1 MSGKPFI
8 RCAIYTRKSSEE
20 GLEQSFNSLHAQ
32 REACEAYIKS
42 QKHEGWHALSTH
54 YDDGGFSGGSM
65 ERPGLQSLL
74 ADIAAGKIN
83 IVVVYKVDRLTRSLL
98 DFSKIIQSFDD
109 KGVSF
114 VSVTQQFN
122 TTTSM
127 GRLTLNVL
135 LSFAQF
141 EREVTGERIRDKIAA
156 SKKKGMWM
164 GGFVPLG
171 YEAKDRQLIIIP
183 EEAETVREIFRQYL
197 TLGRVSA
204 LKRHLDDKNIR
215 SKLRTNASGVMDGAK
230 SYSRGA
236 LYHLLNNRIYV
247 GEIAHRDNVYP
258 GQHAA
263 IIDRETWDKVAA
275 LLAQNNQ
282 GNRLRGKSTSG
293 SLLTGVLFDAAG
305 NRYTPTHAVKN
316 GKRYRY
322 YTSQAVIRGRKS
334 GTSMARIP
342 AREVEHLVQSRILS
356 LLSSPTE
363 LSSLLTAAGL
373 RGARLRDVV
382 ACVETLAAR
391 LTKMQPLETA
401 HICGT
406 ILKRVIVTEGRL
418 TMEIKLDVLLSEIC
432 GTAADG
438 QISHTGANSITID
451 CEYQARQ
458 WSNELRL
465 VSSGEDVEQPTPLLM
480 SIARARLW
488 YEQIV
493 AGEIY
498 NFDQLAERYGFSAI
512 YASRIFRWALLPPSV
527 VETALRTSGGQ
538 EISRRTPYSAHCL
551 DWGKS
556 PLPPGSPRKRHPEGA
571 CPSDNHVVL
580 KNPAGTS
587 RVHAAARLLRHV

>member
-42 QKHEGWHALSTH
+42 QKHEGWHALNTH

-74 ADIAAGKIN
+74 ADIGSGKIN
-83 IVVVYKVDRLTRSLL
+83 VVVVYKVDRLTRSLL
-98 DFSKIIQSFDD
+98 DFSKIIESFDA

-171 YEAKDRQLIIIP
+171 YEVKDRNLVLNP
-183 EEAETVREIFRQYL
+183 EEAQTVREIFRQYL
-197 TLGRVSA
+197 KFGRVSA
-204 LKRHLDDKNIR
+204 LKHFLDEKGIL
-215 SKLRTNASGVMDGAK
+215 SKARKSSAGVATGAK

-247 GEIAHRDNVYP
+247 GEIAHRDNIYP
-258 GQHAA
+258 GQHEA
-263 IIDRETWDKVAA
+263 IIDRDTWDKVAA

-282 GNRLRGKSTSG
+282 GNRLRGKSSSG
-293 SLLTGVLFDAAG
+293 SLLTGILFDTAG

-322 YTSQAVIRGRKS
+322 YTSQAVIQGRKS
-334 GTSMARIP
+334 STSLARIP
-342 AREVEHLVQSRILS
+342 AQEVERLVQSRILS

-363 LSSLLTAAGL
+363 LSSLLAAAGL
-373 RGARLRDVV
+373 RGAGLRDAV
-382 ACVETLAAR
+382 AAVETLAAR
-391 LTKMQPLETA
+391 LTKMQPQEVALV
-401 HICGT
+401 CGT

-418 TMEIKLDVLLSEIC
+418 TMDIKLDVLLSEFC
-432 GTAADG
+432 GTASG
-438 QISHTGANSITID
+438 GHLSHTGADSVTID

-465 VSSGEDVEQPTPLLM
+465 VSSGDKVEQATPAVVN
-480 SIARARLW
+480 IARARLW

-498 NFDQLAERYGFSAI
+498 NFDQLAERYRFSAI
-512 YASRIFRWALLPPSV
+512 YASRIFRWALVSPSA
-527 VETALRTSGGQ
+527 VEAALRGPGGEDALEIDNPYRGCQQHLRRPRHSG
-538 EISRRTPYSAHCL
+538 T
-551 DWGKS
+551 
-556 PLPPGSPRKRHPEGA
+556 
-571 CPSDNHVVL
+571 
-580 KNPAGTS
+580 
-587 RVHAAARLLRHV
+587 